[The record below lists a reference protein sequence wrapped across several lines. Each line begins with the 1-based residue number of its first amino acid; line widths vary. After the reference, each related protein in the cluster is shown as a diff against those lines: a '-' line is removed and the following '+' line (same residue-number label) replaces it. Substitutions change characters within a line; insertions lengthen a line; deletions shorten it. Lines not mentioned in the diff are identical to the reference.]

1 MSKTDNRA
9 DCTSINGAGFEA
21 GAGLET
27 ELHDI
32 NRIEGALRGKKART
46 AIFDR
51 DGVINR
57 IVMRDGAPA
66 SPRNMEEFI
75 LEPEASAALARLKAA
90 GFRMFVASNQ
100 PDLARS
106 KTAPETIDAMTA
118 AILAALPIEAVRV
131 CPHDDGDG
139 CECRKPRPG
148 MLLSLARDFGFD
160 LSGAFMIGDTWK
172 DVNAGRAAGC
182 ATILLARDYNRGVDA
197 DFKTATL
204 SEAVD
209 LILAG
214 GEARR

>member
-1 MSKTDNRA
+1 LAKTDNLVGRA
-9 DCTSINGAGFEA
+9 SVAGAGFEA
-21 GAGLET
+21 GARLES

-32 NRIEGALRGKKART
+32 SRIESALRRKKART

-51 DGVINR
+51 DGIINR

-75 LEPEASAALARLKAA
+75 IEPEASAALARLKTA

-106 KTAPETIDAMTA
+106 KVAPETIDAMTA
-118 AILAALPIEAVRV
+118 AILAALPIEAVRI

-139 CECRKPRPG
+139 CACRKPRPG
-148 MLLSLARDFGFD
+148 MLLGLARDFGFD

-172 DVNAGRAAGC
+172 DVHAGRAAGC
-182 ATILLARDYNRGVDA
+182 ATILLARDYNRGVAA

-209 LILAG
+209 LILAVG
-214 GEARR
+214 DARR